1 MLMIKING
9 NNEGIIEYN
18 TRLMPVFTPEIVS
31 FGSRMINKIQS
42 RQQINSKYF
51 TKFFFIFYLLYSLME
66 WNRTWNIYK
75 NTIECTKKISK
86 EEDYYEI

>member
-9 NNEGIIEYN
+9 NNEGIIEHN

-31 FGSRMINKIQS
+31 FGSRMINKIQI

-66 WNRTWNIYK
+66 
-75 NTIECTKKISK
+75 
-86 EEDYYEI
+86 

>member
-9 NNEGIIEYN
+9 SNEGIIEYN
-18 TRLMPVFTPEIVS
+18 TRLMPVFTPKIVS

-51 TKFFFIFYLLYSLME
+51 KVNSNYLIV
-66 WNRTWNIYK
+66 IYK
-75 NTIECTKKISK
+75 QLTIENDVMFGRNVTVYDS
-86 EEDYYEI
+86 DFH